1 VLIAVELFSAVF
13 GFELSVRLVK
23 PLKTSKNKH
32 KMTEPTETLKEL
44 KIKMLTD
51 KTLNLT
57 DMDKLGIVIC
67 DNKEYLYKLLNKQK

>member
-1 VLIAVELFSAVF
+1 
-13 GFELSVRLVK
+13 
-23 PLKTSKNKH
+23 
-32 KMTEPTETLKEL
+32 MTETLKEL

-67 DNKEYLYKLLNKQK
+67 DNKEYLYKIN